1 MDPDRIVFTST
12 VTLVSL
18 KALLWLIPGVNFTG
32 GGVLIT
38 LILTLGFYMG
48 MMTIADSI
56 TGQQTIR
63 VVHRYGGVQR
73 ISRDDRVSYFLA
85 MAGGVFWVFIGII
98 FVLAAI

>member
-38 LILTLGFYMG
+38 LIFTLGFYMG

-56 TGQQTIR
+56 TGQKTIR
-63 VVHRYGGVQR
+63 VIQSYVGLQK
-73 ISRDDRVSYFLA
+73 INRDDQFSYFLA
-85 MAGGVFWVFIGII
+85 MAGGVFWVLLGII
-98 FVLAAI
+98 IVPFAW